1 LKSISLDLLENL
13 LKIYSPTGRE
23 SSLSLYLKKELESRG
38 FHVKRDELGNVTAEA
53 GSGRPHILL
62 CGHMDTVPGRIK
74 VRCRDGK
81 MYGRGAV
88 DAKGPLAAMITAAT
102 QAMQDR
108 LCKVTLAAVV
118 DEEGEGKGVKSLVER
133 KNLNPDYVV
142 FGEPSGVDGVIIGY
156 KGSLTLKLIC
166 KTRTGHSAAP
176 WLYKNAVEEAY
187 RAWELIRGMRFE
199 GEVEGSRFYSVTKCL
214 TKIKGGGDYS
224 VVPGKCELKVDLRLP
239 PKMIPEEIF
248 VRIKEK
254 IVEGQKLENVKFHI
268 SVEGG
273 VKAYESSKNNPLIN
287 AFSIAIRKVLTRRPV
302 LLKKTGT
309 SDMNLMAE
317 AYKAPMIAYGPGN
330 SKLDHSPEEHVE
342 IQEYERSIE
351 VYREALRLL
360 KALHERVHLQP

>member
-1 LKSISLDLLENL
+1 MENL

-38 FHVKRDELGNVTAEA
+38 FHVERDELGNVKAEA
-53 GSGRPHILL
+53 GSGKPHILL

-74 VRCRDGK
+74 VRYRDGK

-88 DAKGPLAAMITAAT
+88 DAKGPLAAMIMAAT
-102 QAMQDR
+102 QVMRDR

-118 DEEGEGKGVKSLVER
+118 DEEGEGKGVRSLIER
-133 KNLNPDYVV
+133 KNLKPDYVV

-156 KGSLTLKLIC
+156 KGSLTLKLLC
-166 KTRTGHSAAP
+166 RTKTGHSAAP

-187 RAWELIRGMRFE
+187 RAWELIKNMRFE
-199 GEVEGSRFYSVTKCL
+199 GEVEGSHFYSVTKCL
-214 TKIKGGGDYS
+214 TRVKGGGDYS
-224 VVPGKCELKVDLRLP
+224 VVPNKCELKVDLRLP
-239 PKMIPEEIF
+239 PKISPEEVF
-248 VRIKEK
+248 VKIKEK
-254 IVEGQKLENVKFHI
+254 IKERWEPGDIKFHV
-268 SVEGG
+268 SFEGG
-273 VKAYESSKNNPLIN
+273 VKAYEASKDTPLVN
-287 AFSIAIRKVLTRRPV
+287 SFSIAIRRVLDRQPV

-330 SKLDHSPEEHVE
+330 SKLDHSPEEYVE
-342 IQEYERSIE
+342 VQEYERSIE

-360 KALHERVHLQP
+360 KTLHERVSPQP